1 MKSKM
6 SKDKPVLSVNREL
19 WLSYSRNDILPAE
32 KVQELK
38 SRILNRHEITEE
50 ALTQPIKREIH
61 GLVNNIIRNEN
72 RKRVSR
78 DFEAVIMSEINTFVE
93 SKNIQITELSTL
105 EQCPL
110 HDMDFKLVKRIHN
123 VLSRLKMVKVG
134 RGVTNPLFSVELAE
148 HLETFLESSELLNVY
163 LVKNNYG
170 KLSKKNLAHF
180 KGGVKGT
187 KRKAA

>member
-1 MKSKM
+1 MKSKL
-6 SKDKPVLSVNREL
+6 SKDKPVLPVDRQL
-19 WLSYSRNDILPAE
+19 WLSYSRNDILSEE
-32 KVQELK
+32 KVKELK
-38 SRILNRHEITEE
+38 SRVLDRHEITEE

-78 DFEAVIMSEINTFVE
+78 DFEAVVMEEVEKFVAE
-93 SKNIQITELSTL
+93 KGITVEGLRDL
-105 EQCPL
+105 EQQAL
-110 HDMDFKLVKRIHN
+110 HDMPHKKVKRIHN
-123 VLSRLKMVKVG
+123 VLSRLKLVKVG
-134 RGVTNPLFSVELAE
+134 RGVTNPPLSLELAA
-148 HLETFLESSELLNVY
+148 HLEEFLEDCPLMNVY

-180 KGGVKGT
+180 KGGVKGA

>member
-6 SKDKPVLSVNREL
+6 SKDKPVLSVNREI
-19 WLSYSRNDILPAE
+19 WLSYSRNDILPDE
-32 KVQELK
+32 KVSELK
-38 SRILNRHEITEE
+38 SRILSRHEITEE

-78 DFEAVIMSEINTFVE
+78 DFENIVMNEINSFVE
-93 SKNIQITELSTL
+93 EKGIDVASLSNL
-105 EQCPL
+105 EQKPL
-110 HDMDFKLVKRIHN
+110 HDMSFKKVKQIHN

-134 RGVTNPLFSVELAE
+134 RGVTNPLFSVELAA
-148 HLETFLESSELLNVY
+148 HLETFLESNELMNVY

-180 KGGVKGT
+180 KGGVKGA